1 MDAITTIYET
11 VHGSHAYGLAREGS
25 DLDVKGVIVGPK
37 VWYFGFRGGPEQI
50 ELGTG
55 VLGHAHS
62 TVESPIACEASRPTG
77 RRAAVRS
84 GIVRSEVDAVHVAAR
99 FNETIGPR
107 VSVEPMNEVSEGS
120 REGAPSGLH
129 APWGRGWRQ
138 PLEEAEESA
147 SAEDASR
154 PTGRR
159 AANEVSEGS
168 REGAPSGLHA
178 PWGRG
183 WRQPLEETDAKD
195 HVAFEL
201 RKLLRLLVNA
211 NPTVLELLFVD
222 VSLHRVL
229 TAEGARLLDFRERF
243 LTRKVGETFGGYAL
257 GQLRRIQTHRK
268 WLLDPPKEPPT
279 RVAFGLP
286 ERPAIP
292 KDQLGAAETLLA
304 RGVFGATSGARDE
317 SEPSH
322 GSEPK
327 HSSEASD
334 PSEVLRGATSFLEL
348 LAREKRFEA
357 AKKHWQ
363 QYQQWKRERNE
374 ARAALEA
381 RHGYD
386 TKHAMHLVRLQ
397 RMGLE
402 ILTRGEVIVTRPDRD
417 ELLAIRDGAWTFERL
432 LEEAERMDRAIRDAV
447 STSALPT
454 NVDEDAVEALGV
466 ELVERVLASRT

>member
-1 MDAITTIYET
+1 MDTITTIYET
-11 VHGSHAYGLAREGS
+11 VHGSQAYGLAREGS

-55 VLGHAHS
+55 VLGGRVVDGAL
-62 TVESPIACEASRPTG
+62 ADGADAREA
-77 RRAAVRS
+77 
-84 GIVRSEVDAVHVAAR
+84 
-99 FNETIGPR
+99 
-107 VSVEPMNEVSEGS
+107 
-120 REGAPSGLH
+120 
-129 APWGRGWRQ
+129 
-138 PLEEAEESA
+138 
-147 SAEDASR
+147 
-154 PTGRR
+154 
-159 AANEVSEGS
+159 
-168 REGAPSGLHA
+168 
-178 PWGRG
+178 
-183 WRQPLEETDAKD
+183 DAKD

-222 VSLHRVL
+222 ASLHRVL
-229 TAEGARLLDFRERF
+229 TPEGARLLDFRGRF

-304 RGVFGATSGARDE
+304 RGALGATSDTHDTSTTANDT
-317 SEPSH
+317 
-322 GSEPK
+322 
-327 HSSEASD
+327 
-334 PSEVLRGATSFLEL
+334 SEVLRGATSFLEL

-357 AKKHWQ
+357 AKKHGQ
-363 QYQQWKRERNE
+363 QYHQWKRERNE

-417 ELLAIRDGAWTFERL
+417 ELLAIRDGAWPFERL

-454 NVDEDAVEALGV
+454 GVDEDAVEALGV
-466 ELVERVLASRT
+466 EIVERVLSGRT

>member
-11 VHGSHAYGLAREGS
+11 VHGSQAYGLAREGS

-37 VWYFGFRGGPEQI
+37 AWYFGFRGGPEQI
-50 ELGTG
+50 ELGSG
-55 VLGHAHS
+55 VVG
-62 TVESPIACEASRPTG
+62 VG
-77 RRAAVRS
+77 VV
-84 GIVRSEVDAVHVAAR
+84 GVGVV
-99 FNETIGPR
+99 G
-107 VSVEPMNEVSEGS
+107 
-120 REGAPSGLH
+120 EGAVADG
-129 APWGRGWRQ
+129 GVR
-138 PLEEAEESA
+138 
-147 SAEDASR
+147 DAR
-154 PTGRR
+154 D
-159 AANEVSEGS
+159 A
-168 REGAPSGLHA
+168 H
-178 PWGRG
+178 
-183 WRQPLEETDAKD
+183 AKD

-222 VSLHRVL
+222 ASLHRVL
-229 TAEGARLLDFRERF
+229 TPEGARLLDFRGRF

-304 RGVFGATSGARDE
+304 RGALGATRDAHVANE
-317 SEPSH
+317 S
-322 GSEPK
+322 
-327 HSSEASD
+327 SD
-334 PSEVLRGATSFLEL
+334 ASEVLRGATSFLEL

-417 ELLAIRDGAWTFERL
+417 ELLAIRDGAWPFERL

-447 STSALPT
+447 DTSALPT
-454 NVDEDAVEALGV
+454 GVDEDAVEALGV
-466 ELVERVLASRT
+466 EIVEGVLAR

>member
-11 VHGSHAYGLAREGS
+11 VHGSQAYGLAREGS

-37 VWYFGFRGGPEQI
+37 VWYFGFRGGPEQL

-55 VLGHAHS
+55 VVG
-62 TVESPIACEASRPTG
+62 
-77 RRAAVRS
+77 
-84 GIVRSEVDAVHVAAR
+84 
-99 FNETIGPR
+99 
-107 VSVEPMNEVSEGS
+107 
-120 REGAPSGLH
+120 
-129 APWGRGWRQ
+129 
-138 PLEEAEESA
+138 ESA
-147 SAEDASR
+147 D
-154 PTGRR
+154 
-159 AANEVSEGS
+159 V
-168 REGAPSGLHA
+168 
-178 PWGRG
+178 RG
-183 WRQPLEETDAKD
+183 GYAKD

-222 VSLHRVL
+222 ASLHRVL
-229 TAEGARLLDFRERF
+229 TPEGARLLAFRERF

-268 WLLDPPKEPPT
+268 WLLDPPKEAPT
-279 RVAFGLP
+279 RAAFGLP
-286 ERPAIP
+286 ERPTIP

-304 RGVFGATSGARDE
+304 RGAFGDTGASG
-317 SEPSH
+317 EPSH
-322 GSEPK
+322 PSERSP
-327 HSSEASD
+327 HDSSASASDEAASSEAAS
-334 PSEVLRGATSFLEL
+334 SEAASSELGEVLRGATSFLEL

-402 ILTRGEVIVTRPDRD
+402 ILTRAEVIVTRPDRE
-417 ELLAIRDGAWTFERL
+417 ELLGIRDGAWPFARL

-447 STSALPT
+447 SASALPT

-466 ELVERVLASRT
+466 ELVERVLAL

>member
-1 MDAITTIYET
+1 MDTITTIYET
-11 VHGSHAYGLAREGS
+11 VHGSQAYGLAREGS

-55 VLGHAHS
+55 VVGHAHRAE
-62 TVESPIACEASRPTG
+62 ESPIAC
-77 RRAAVRS
+77 
-84 GIVRSEVDAVHVAAR
+84 
-99 FNETIGPR
+99 
-107 VSVEPMNEVSEGS
+107 
-120 REGAPSGLH
+120 
-129 APWGRGWRQ
+129 
-138 PLEEAEESA
+138 
-147 SAEDASR
+147 DASR
-154 PTGRR
+154 PAGRR

-183 WRQPLEETDAKD
+183 WRQPLEEGEAKD

-222 VSLHRVL
+222 ASLHRVL
-229 TAEGARLLDFRERF
+229 TPEGARLLGFRERF

-279 RVAFGLP
+279 RAAFGLP
-286 ERPAIP
+286 ERPTIP

-304 RGVFGATSGARDE
+304 RGAFGDAGASGESSHASERSPNDSSTSA
-317 SEPSH
+317 
-322 GSEPK
+322 
-327 HSSEASD
+327 SSEAASSEAASSKAASSD
-334 PSEVLRGATSFLEL
+334 ASEVLRGATSFLEL

-417 ELLAIRDGAWTFERL
+417 ELLAIRDGAWPFERL
-432 LEEAERMDRAIRDAV
+432 LEEAEQMDRAIRDAV
-447 STSALPT
+447 DVSALPT
-454 NVDEDAVEALGV
+454 NLDEDAVEILGV
-466 ELVERVLASRT
+466 EIVERVLAGRT

>member
-1 MDAITTIYET
+1 MR
-11 VHGSHAYGLAREGS
+11 V
-25 DLDVKGVIVGPK
+25 
-37 VWYFGFRGGPEQI
+37 
-50 ELGTG
+50 
-55 VLGHAHS
+55 
-62 TVESPIACEASRPTG
+62 
-77 RRAAVRS
+77 
-84 GIVRSEVDAVHVAAR
+84 
-99 FNETIGPR
+99 NETEGTSGPHR
-107 VSVEPMNEVSEGS
+107 CFTP
-120 REGAPSGLH
+120 R
-129 APWGRGWRQ
+129 
-138 PLEEAEESA
+138 
-147 SAEDASR
+147 
-154 PTGRR
+154 
-159 AANEVSEGS
+159 
-168 REGAPSGLHA
+168 
-178 PWGRG
+178 WGRG

-222 VSLHRVL
+222 ASLHRVL
-229 TAEGARLLDFRERF
+229 TPEGARLLDFRGRF

-304 RGVFGATSGARDE
+304 RGALGATSDTHDTSTTAN
-317 SEPSH
+317 
-322 GSEPK
+322 
-327 HSSEASD
+327 D

-417 ELLAIRDGAWTFERL
+417 ELLAIRDGAWPFERL

-447 STSALPT
+447 SRSALPT
-454 NVDEDAVEALGV
+454 GVDEDAVEALGV
-466 ELVERVLASRT
+466 EIVERVLSGRT